1 MKQYENIKKEIN
13 DCESA
18 MEMAGY
24 LDGLNA
30 AAIIYCQQN
39 YPGEVYITESGESRV
54 TVYGMVHFFG
64 ERIIN
69 G

>member
-1 MKQYENIKKEIN
+1 
-13 DCESA
+13 
-18 MEMAGY
+18 MAGY

-54 TVYGMVHFFG
+54 TVYGMIHFLDS
-64 ERIIN
+64 EL
-69 G
+69 

>member
-24 LDGLNA
+24 LDGLNV
-30 AAIIYCQQN
+30 AAIVYCKQN
-39 YPGEVYITESGESRV
+39 YPDEVYMTESGESKV
-54 TVYGMVHFFG
+54 TICGMAYFL
-64 ERIIN
+64 EREL
-69 G
+69 

>member
-1 MKQYENIKKEIN
+1 MIMKQYENIKKEIN

-30 AAIIYCQQN
+30 SAIIYCQQN
-39 YPGEVYITESGESRV
+39 CPGEVYITESGESRI
-54 TVYGMVHFFG
+54 TIYGMLHFL
-64 ERIIN
+64 ESKL
-69 G
+69 